1 MDTTWTKGDSPHN
14 LTGPV
19 LVNYG
24 VTLTIEAGA
33 IVKFNDYYML
43 VNGTLVAV
51 GSGTDPIHFNGGNI
65 TFTQYSN
72 GWNEQTGSGCIIEN
86 VIINQTSLFSG
97 SNSLKINNNT
107 ITGEISVGESSVVS
121 NNIITGVITG
131 NSPLISNNNIT
142 AGVTYSYDMFGRP
155 HEVYVAINISGS
167 SVLSNNIITGTMSV
181 GGSSVISNNT
191 ITGELHAESSVI
203 SGNALTG
210 GGTVYDF
217 VGRTMFPR
225 SVLYISGDSVVAN
238 NTITSQ
244 GGGYGITVET
254 DCDAY
259 IADNIIS
266 GFVMGI
272 DAAGK
277 ATIERNLILDN
288 GGGIAIGK
296 IPFSYSPIVIGEGEI
311 IIRDNTIENSSVGI
325 GGPVVNTNTGISV
338 DAVFTST
345 ATIERNLIINN
356 TVEIELSSQVTIYN
370 NTITNSSVAIKLG
383 SGLSTAIKYNNIENY
398 GENSIYLEGSSSNI
412 DATYNWWGTTD
423 TQAINMTIHDYKY
436 DFDLGKVTFVPF
448 LTEPNP
454 EAMPISEFS
463 SWIILPIFITA
474 TISALIIKKSYF
486 IHLHKN
492 NIFV

>member
-1 MDTTWTKGDSPHN
+1 
-14 LTGPV
+14 
-19 LVNYG
+19 
-24 VTLTIEAGA
+24 
-33 IVKFNDYYML
+33 
-43 VNGTLVAV
+43 
-51 GSGTDPIHFNGGNI
+51 
-65 TFTQYSN
+65 
-72 GWNEQTGSGCIIEN
+72 
-86 VIINQTSLFSG
+86 
-97 SNSLKINNNT
+97 
-107 ITGEISVGESSVVS
+107 
-121 NNIITGVITG
+121 
-131 NSPLISNNNIT
+131 
-142 AGVTYSYDMFGRP
+142 MFGRP

-167 SVLSNNIITGTMSV
+167 SVISTNIITGTIYV

-217 VGRTMFPR
+217 IGRTLFPR
-225 SVLYISGDSVVAN
+225 SVLYVSGGSSVVAN
-238 NTITSQ
+238 NTIISQ

-356 TVEIELSSQVTIYN
+356 TVGIELGSKVTIYN

-423 TQAINMTIHDYKY
+423 TQAINLTIHDYKY

-454 EAMPISEFS
+454 EAMPISEFP
-463 SWIILPIFITA
+463 SWVILPLLLTVTLLIILCKRRLAKT
-474 TISALIIKKSYF
+474 TSNT
-486 IHLHKN
+486 N
-492 NIFV
+492 NIRKISI